1 MENTTNTIKS
11 FIFEG
16 NTSFTIICDDK
27 SCKILGDSL
36 FNAIQDG
43 NSVIFKTKPLI
54 KTTPV
59 DITTR
64 SWYQYFF
71 GGDYSTI
78 VVSNGLFNDSMY
90 ASVNGAN
97 KLGSNYGITI
107 NGTTMSVSTDVP
119 TGDNDAKIMNTTNT
133 TNTTNRTN
141 VIDGD
146 YRKEHIL
153 TNPIKL
159 TDICL
164 KGYAKLTLR
173 QENSNI
179 IANNLNCVTSDR
191 AYLNCNFLNFDF
203 NHLKLQS
210 SDFSGL
216 EFKSNSIDN
225 LSVESNQLS
234 CTKISCTQPI
244 SKAKL
249 TASWSSE
256 IISNTSI
263 IDADIES
270 RGSSKINSFCV
281 TNFGKIRSNGSSCGG
296 PSYVDGNCSKNSI
309 INLQTSNTGI
319 INIRK
324 QIK

>member
-107 NGTTMSVSTDVP
+107 N
-119 TGDNDAKIMNTTNT
+119 
-133 TNTTNRTN
+133 
-141 VIDGD
+141 
-146 YRKEHIL
+146 RKEHIL

-309 INLQTSNTGI
+309 INLQTSDTGI